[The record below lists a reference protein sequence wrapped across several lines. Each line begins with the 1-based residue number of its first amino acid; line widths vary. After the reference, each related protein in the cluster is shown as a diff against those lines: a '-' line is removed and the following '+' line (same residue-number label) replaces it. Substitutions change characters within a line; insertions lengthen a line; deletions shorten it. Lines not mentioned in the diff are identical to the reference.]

1 MEDKNLILILAMGG
15 SQSISRHNLRLVN
28 NKPLLY
34 YILKKSLDSKMG
46 DVYVSTDSKEIQEV
60 TRLYGGKVIPRPTSL
75 TKNSTTLEEIINHAL
90 TFLIKSGQNY
100 QKCLVVSPIFPLLK
114 VSSIKKFFVTI
125 SGNVKT
131 VYGFARERNS
141 IYAIDRDINRN
152 LTLLSKKQTKVANL
166 LKVMAFDCKTFLN
179 KNKFDEPIYGIEIS
193 SKEWIPINN
202 YHDLFTIEEIIK
214 RRKILVRVDGDRK
227 LGLGHVYNMLTILNQ
242 FRKDD
247 ILIVMHSKRKL
258 GDYKFKGQ
266 LYKVVYFSDRKQLE
280 KIIEEFKP
288 DIVMNDILNTQAS
301 YIKDIKKK
309 GCFVVN
315 FEDIGDG
322 SKLADLM
329 FSPIYDAKSTEKK
342 KFGSS
347 YACVRDEFRIWENN
361 SQKKNHTIL
370 ITFGGS
376 DIRNM
381 TLRTLKIIQK
391 YELRNFKIQVILGS
405 GFSNTLSIKKLAN
418 KMIKTGFIIKLE
430 ENSSIMAKHILD
442 SDFVF
447 SSNGRTVFEIA
458 SLKTPFITISANPRE
473 EKHVFSR
480 LSGGGIHLGLYSQVT
495 DEKIKNAIKQMLNP
509 SVRRK
514 FINNLKKV

>member
-1 MEDKNLILILAMGG
+1 M
-15 SQSISRHNLRLVN
+15 
-28 NKPLLY
+28 
-34 YILKKSLDSKMG
+34 
-46 DVYVSTDSKEIQEV
+46 
-60 TRLYGGKVIPRPTSL
+60 
-75 TKNSTTLEEIINHAL
+75 
-90 TFLIKSGQNY
+90 
-100 QKCLVVSPIFPLLK
+100 
-114 VSSIKKFFVTI
+114 
-125 SGNVKT
+125 
-131 VYGFARERNS
+131 
-141 IYAIDRDINRN
+141 
-152 LTLLSKKQTKVANL
+152 
-166 LKVMAFDCKTFLN
+166 
-179 KNKFDEPIYGIEIS
+179 
-193 SKEWIPINN
+193 
-202 YHDLFTIEEIIK
+202 
-214 RRKILVRVDGDRK
+214 DGDRK

-347 YACVRDEFRIWENN
+347 YACVRDEFRIWKNH
-361 SQKKNHTIL
+361 SPKKNHTIL

-376 DIRNM
+376 DTRNM

-391 YELRNFKIQVILGS
+391 YELRNFKIQVILGG

-458 SLKTPFITISANPRE
+458 SLKIPFITISANPRE

-495 DEKIKNAIKQMLNP
+495 DEKFKNAIKQMINP

-514 FINNLKKV
+514 FINNLEKYDLLNQVYEVTKLINSDYEKWRGIKP